1 MGRCAQRRG
10 PGLVTREQI
19 AVEVKGLGIDAGDT
33 VMLHAS
39 VGAMGWIV
47 GGPDR
52 VLEAMRMVLGE
63 TGTLLM
69 YAGWDGSPY
78 DVTLGMPELPEA
90 LKAAWPPYDPATSRA
105 VREWGVLPEY
115 LRTWRGARRSVH
127 PDSSFVAIG
136 PSAEALV
143 ADHPLQYGMGTG
155 SPLAKLCEAGGKVLL
170 LGSPLANVTLLHY
183 AEHLADV
190 PEKEIVRYW
199 APIVHDGAKAWV
211 QIEEF
216 CTEGC
221 LPWFGPT
228 DLFEAILRD
237 YVQAGR
243 GRVGLV
249 GAAQSH
255 LFDAADLVAF
265 AVDWIEERFRDPVEV
280 DSEVE
285 VRAAEPSDH
294 RAIAALLGELEEERT
309 GTPFSE
315 SRASTRADELL
326 ESDDCRVIVAVTER
340 DAVGMIVASVR
351 APQRGALDNA
361 YVAPG
366 FRRRGILRELEIEA
380 STYLRERGCH
390 VVELYVDAKSETAH
404 AAWRS
409 LGYQPTLEF
418 MERPL

>member
-136 PSAEALV
+136 PSAVALV

-216 CTEGC
+216 STEGC
-221 LPWFGPT
+221 LPWYGAT
-228 DLFEAILRD
+228 DLFEAIVQD
-237 YVQAGR
+237 YLQEGQGV
-243 GRVGLV
+243 VGHV

-255 LFDAADLVAF
+255 LFDAADLVEF
-265 AVDWIEERFRDPVEV
+265 AVAWIEERLGD
-280 DSEVE
+280 
-285 VRAAEPSDH
+285 AEPQDAEVTTRRGEPGDH
-294 RAIAALLGELEEERT
+294 RELMALLGAYEEETR
-309 GTPFSE
+309 GTAPSASRLSSRVDEFLE
-315 SRASTRADELL
+315 SRDRAAF
-326 ESDDCRVIVAVTER
+326 VAEAGGR
-340 DAVGMIVASVR
+340 IVGMLVASR
-351 APQRGALDNA
+351 LPSDRGEINLA
-361 YVAPG
+361 YIEPG
-366 FRRRGILRELEIEA
+366 YRRRGLLRELDADA
-380 STYLRERGCH
+380 SEYLIGAGCH
-390 VVELYVDAKSETAH
+390 LVELRVDAENDAAR
-404 AAWRS
+404 AAWLG
-409 LGYQPTLEF
+409 LGYAPTMEF